1 MAGNQIKAEKRS
13 VIGKQVKGLRRE
25 GKVPAVVYGA
35 GLEPTAIELRSR
47 EAERALARVSGA
59 TLMDLELDG
68 VTHKV
73 LVREIQRHS
82 IRRDLRHVD
91 FLKVAMDQ
99 VIRAE
104 VPIELLGE
112 APAVK
117 TLGGVLVTGV
127 QAIEVEALPA
137 DLPDRVTVSI
147 EGLEKIDDKIS
158 VGDLAIGKGV
168 RILTPAEDVVAR
180 VIYQV
185 AEVLEEPTE
194 AVAVAAEPEV
204 IARKKE
210 EEGEEGEEGA
220 EKEKPTK
227 EKEKE
232 KPTKEKPTKEKPKER
247 GKGGRGE

>member
-1 MAGNQIKAEKRS
+1 MAGNQIKAENRN

-35 GLEPTAIELRSR
+35 GMQPTAIELQSR
-47 EAERALARVSGA
+47 EAERALARATGA
-59 TLMDLELDG
+59 TLLDLELDG

-99 VIRAE
+99 LIRAE

-117 TLGGVLVTGV
+117 TLGGVLVTVV

-147 EGLEKIDDKIS
+147 EGLEKIDDRIN
-158 VGDLAIGKGV
+158 VGDLKLSKGV
-168 RILTPAEDVVAR
+168 RVLTSAEEVVAR

-185 AEVLEEPTE
+185 AEVLEEPKE
-194 AVAVAAEPEV
+194 AVAVAVEPEV

-210 EEGEEGEEGA
+210 EEGEEEEGA
-220 EKEKPTK
+220 EKPK

-232 KPTKEKPTKEKPKER
+232 KPKEKPKEK
-247 GKGGRGE
+247 GKGGRPE

>member
-1 MAGNQIKAEKRS
+1 MAGIQIKAQKRN

-35 GLEPTAIELRSR
+35 GLEPTAIELQAR
-47 EAERALARVSGA
+47 EAEKALARVSGA
-59 TLMDLELDG
+59 TLLDLELEG
-68 VTHKV
+68 ATHKV

-99 VIRAE
+99 LIRAE

-137 DLPDRVTVSI
+137 DLPDRITVSI
-147 EGLEKIDDKIS
+147 ESLEKIDDKIN
-158 VGDLAIGKGV
+158 VGNLALGKGV
-168 RILTPAEDVVAR
+168 RVLTSAEEVVAR

-185 AEVLEEPTE
+185 AEVLEEPKE
-194 AVAVAAEPEV
+194 AVAVVAEPEV
-204 IARKKE
+204 ITRKKE

-232 KPTKEKPTKEKPKER
+232 KPKEKPKER

>member
-1 MAGNQIKAEKRS
+1 MAGSQIRAMKRN

-25 GKVPAVVYGA
+25 GKVPAIVYGA
-35 GLEPTAIELRSR
+35 GMEPTAIELQAR
-47 EAERALARVSGA
+47 EAERALARASGA
-59 TLMDLELDG
+59 TLLDLDLDG
-68 VTHKV
+68 TLHKV

-82 IRRDLRHVD
+82 IRRDIRHVD

-147 EGLEKIDDKIS
+147 ESLAKVDDTIN
-158 VGDLAIGKGV
+158 VGDLNLGQGV
-168 RILTPAEDVVAR
+168 RVLTPGEDVVAR
-180 VIYQV
+180 VIYQA
-185 AEVLEEPTE
+185 AEVLEEPKE
-194 AVAVAAEPEV
+194 AVAVAEEPEV
-204 IARKKE
+204 ISRKKE
-210 EEGEEGEEGA
+210 EEGEEEEGA
-220 EKEKPTK
+220 EKEKEK
-227 EKEKE
+227 DKEKE
-232 KPTKEKPTKEKPKER
+232 KPKEKAKGAKPE
-247 GKGGRGE
+247 

>member
-1 MAGNQIKAEKRS
+1 MAGNQIKAENRN

-35 GLEPTAIELRSR
+35 GMQPTAIELQSR
-47 EAERALARVSGA
+47 EAERALARATGA
-59 TLMDLELDG
+59 TLLDLELDG

-99 VIRAE
+99 LIRAE

-117 TLGGVLVTGV
+117 TLGGVLVTVV

-147 EGLEKIDDKIS
+147 EGLEKIDDRIN
-158 VGDLAIGKGV
+158 VGDLKLSKGV
-168 RILTPAEDVVAR
+168 RVLTSAEEVVAR

-185 AEVLEEPTE
+185 AEVLEEPKE
-194 AVAVAAEPEV
+194 AVAVAVEPEV

-210 EEGEEGEEGA
+210 EEGEEEEGA
-220 EKEKPTK
+220 EKPK

-232 KPTKEKPTKEKPKER
+232 KPKEK
-247 GKGGRGE
+247 GKGGRPE